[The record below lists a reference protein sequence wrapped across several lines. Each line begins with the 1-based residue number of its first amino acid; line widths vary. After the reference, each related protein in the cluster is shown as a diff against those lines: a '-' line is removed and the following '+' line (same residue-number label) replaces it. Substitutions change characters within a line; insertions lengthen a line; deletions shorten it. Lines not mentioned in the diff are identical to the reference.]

1 MGSSFDRVVNRN
13 YRNLSDIDVQIL
25 QTVADDL
32 SAVQELSISAL
43 AEQCNVSPSTIL
55 RMTRHLGFSG
65 YSDFKYF
72 LRHETGR
79 RTGLPGQSFDAG
91 APVRVALEDI
101 AQTARH
107 FQKSA
112 QLNEIYARIRDARKI
127 YAFGTGYGQRLML
140 EDFSRCMQLIG
151 IDVIQIPA
159 VGELRLIKQHMRKD
173 DLLII
178 ASLSG
183 CIDRF
188 RDVFQAINIIGTTVV
203 SITNLDNNELAS
215 FTDYSLYFQNS
226 IMLDDL
232 NVSSSTFVTLHLVL
246 HLLIEGYK
254 EWLLQREGE

>member
-1 MGSSFDRVVNRN
+1 
-13 YRNLSDIDVQIL
+13 
-25 QTVADDL
+25 
-32 SAVQELSISAL
+32 
-43 AEQCNVSPSTIL
+43 
-55 RMTRHLGFSG
+55 
-65 YSDFKYF
+65 
-72 LRHETGR
+72 
-79 RTGLPGQSFDAG
+79 
-91 APVRVALEDI
+91 
-101 AQTARH
+101 
-107 FQKSA
+107 
-112 QLNEIYARIRDARKI
+112 
-127 YAFGTGYGQRLML
+127 
-140 EDFSRCMQLIG
+140 MQLIG